1 MWISTD
7 PALEE
12 YIPKAPV
19 NEEAKRYNQ
28 NLPGMGGVFNHIN
41 GNLFA
46 YAANNPVRYID
57 PDGRELY
64 KSNITKKQYDNSWSL
79 QRTMSWEDVQKFF
92 KDNPKGVLY
101 RPDNQVLFMKY
112 KNEKDIV
119 DPNACNFDLVKILI
133 GSKIISNLLKLGNFF
148 SEVSENKCVEVSSN
162 SNNYSTVTGRMG
174 SLKLE
179 GQPNSCVDLV
189 DNYGKLLQRRYY
201 GKDGKAAFDYD
212 FCHGNGDG
220 SHIFPHRHTW
230 DWSNGTPIRSSE

>member
-101 RPDNQVLFMKY
+101 RPDDQVFFMKL

-133 GSKIISNLLKLGNFF
+133 GSKIISNLLKLGNFL
-148 SEVSENKCVEVSSN
+148 SEVPKKEKGEIFPQNPDNFNPEGFNRKDFKNGEIKKWFDKDNKAIYEWNKDPV
-162 SNNYSTVTGRMG
+162 
-174 SLKLE
+174 
-179 GQPNSCVDLV
+179 
-189 DNYGKLLQRRYY
+189 YGDHYHFTP
-201 GKDGKAAFDYD
+201 DGKNRTP
-212 FCHGNGDG
+212 GETGDTHLKPG
-220 SHIFPHRHTW
+220 ETVPT
-230 DWSNGTPIRSSE
+230 N